1 MEYLLDTNICIY
13 IIKRRPPQ
21 VLERFRSRNLGEIG
35 ISAITVAELSYGVQK
50 SQRVAQ
56 NQVALEQFLLP
67 LALLEFDEAAA
78 LTYGKIRAELE
89 RQGNP
94 IGSLDLLIAAQ
105 ALNRGIT
112 LVTNNRGEFERVDGL
127 AIENW
132 SS

>member
-13 IIKRRPPQ
+13 IIKRRPPP

-35 ISAITVAELSYGVQK
+35 ISSITVAELSYGVQK

-78 LTYGKIRAELE
+78 WTYGKIRAELE

-94 IGSLDLLIAAQ
+94 IRSLDLLIAAQ

-127 AIENW
+127 AMENW
-132 SS
+132 AS